1 MAVEK
6 NRGFKIKSCGS
17 SYLGGGFYFCVPTP
31 PSQGITAKNE
41 IILYA
46 EYIMR
51 NTGLDE
57 AQAGIKIASRNISNL
72 RYGHDTTLMADR
84 AELGKTGIRGSSGL
98 SRSSGYK
105 LAENHGG
112 LEILV
117 QL

>member
-1 MAVEK
+1 MSGDWA
-6 NRGFKIKSCGS
+6 R
-17 SYLGGGFYFCVPTP
+17 
-31 PSQGITAKNE
+31 
-41 IILYA
+41 
-46 EYIMR
+46 
-51 NTGLDE
+51 
-57 AQAGIKIASRNISNL
+57 
-72 RYGHDTTLMADR
+72 R